1 MAQSRKLT
9 TVQAALRVLA
19 YLAQHPEGVEAPQL
33 AAFLGKSLSTA
44 YALLASLV
52 SEGFAER
59 DGSAY
64 RLSKN
69 ALAPSRAPLAE
80 PEKLSD
86 ALEEL
91 YLRTRERTYLAQLT
105 PEGKLRLTTRGRQ
118 GLPKLAGV
126 DDQITEGFHALAMGK
141 AVLAFLDAE
150 AQTAHFQNLKAFT
163 HLTITDPLT
172 LEEELTKV
180 RQMGFAVEIEEHTDG
195 ISGLA
200 APIFGKD
207 GQVIG
212 AFGVVVPSRRFPYA
226 FTRLVQAVQE
236 VARAASSV
244 RRGSPS
250 EADPPQDT
258 ASSHLSASSHPR
270 AEPRSFPP
278 QEPPCLC
285 SSSEEQAIWPPRPLV
300 QNANLQDYLAEYRRS
315 LEDPEA
321 FWGEWAQRFHWFSP
335 WKQVRELNLPHH
347 RWFVGAKTNIAYN
360 ALDRHADGP
369 RRNQLALIALAGDG
383 AVHKLTY
390 RELRDLT
397 ARLAGGLL
405 SLGIQPGDRV
415 AVYMPTGLEMALTF
429 LACARIGAVH
439 VAVPAGLGS
448 QALRERLQDTGA
460 RLLVAADRMYQG
472 GRTLS
477 FASLIEEATQGLE
490 VPVLWFSHGGTYRP
504 LEFWDLIEAHQPTTP
519 ALPVDSEH
527 PLFILYTSGSTGKPK
542 GVVHVHGG
550 YMVGITYHLRTL
562 FDLKEGDISWATADL
577 SWIVGHSY
585 GLYAPL
591 LEGLT
596 TVLRAERLDY
606 PDPSGFYET
615 LEECGVNVL
624 IISPTWLRT
633 LRKHGDEW
641 AQNARLSDL
650 RLVASVGEYLAPE
663 VWHWATRNLAH
674 VVDNW
679 WQTETGGPC
688 LSTPV
693 CMPAKPGKAGF
704 PLPGVE
710 MRVVDAQG
718 RVLPPGQK
726 GHLVICKPFPHFMRT
741 FWNNPERYAEQW
753 SRIPGCYATGD
764 IAVQDSEGYMALLGR
779 SDDVIKAGELRIG
792 TAEIEG
798 AMLTH
803 PAVAE
808 AAAVGIAHHERG
820 EVIKVYVVLKTREAS
835 PQVRE
840 ILAVKL
846 SSHLR
851 RQLGSVSLQTE
862 VEIIDQLPRTKSGKI
877 LRRLL
882 KAQELGADPG
892 DLSTLEP

>member
-1 MAQSRKLT
+1 MGQSRKLT

-19 YLAQHPEGVEAPQL
+19 YLAEHPEGVEAARL

-59 DGSAY
+59 QGSTY
-64 RLSKN
+64 RLSKT
-69 ALAPSRAPLAE
+69 ALAPTPAHLAE
-80 PEKLSD
+80 PEKLTD

-91 YLRTRERTYLAQLT
+91 YLRTRERTYLALLNR
-105 PEGKLRLTTRGRQ
+105 EGKLRLSTRGRQ
-118 GLPKLAGV
+118 GLPKLAGL
-126 DDQITEGFHALAMGK
+126 DDQISTGFHALALGK
-141 AVLAFLDAE
+141 AVLAFWGTE
-150 AQTAHFQNLKAFT
+150 AQAPHLQNLQAFT
-163 HLTITDPLT
+163 RLTITDPLT
-172 LEEELTKV
+172 LEEELAKV
-180 RQMGFAVEIEEHTDG
+180 RQMGFAVEMEEHSEG
-195 ISGLA
+195 LSSLA
-200 APIFGKD
+200 APIFGGD
-207 GQVIG
+207 GQVMG

-236 VARAASSV
+236 VAKAASSHARV
-244 RRGSPS
+244 EQVATNEPQVLPAS
-250 EADPPQDT
+250 EP
-258 ASSHLSASSHPR
+258 LY
-270 AEPRSFPP
+270 
-278 QEPPCLC
+278 LG
-285 SSSEEQAIWPPRPLV
+285 SSSEEQAIWPPLNLV
-300 QNANLQDYLAEYRRS
+300 QSANLQDYYGEFQRS
-315 LEDPEA
+315 LEQPEA
-321 FWGEWAQRFHWFSP
+321 FWEDWARRFHWFTP
-335 WKQVRELNLPHH
+335 WKQVQELKPPHH
-347 RWFVGAKTNIAYN
+347 RWFCGATTNISYN

-369 RRNQLALIALAGDG
+369 RRNQMALIALAGDG
-383 AVHKLTY
+383 NVHKLTY

-405 SLGIQPGDRV
+405 SMGLQPGDRV

-439 VAVPAGLGS
+439 VAIPAGLGS
-448 QALRERLQDTGA
+448 QALRERLEDTGA
-460 RLLVAADRMYQG
+460 RLLVAADRIYQG
-472 GRTLS
+472 GRSIPL
-477 FASLIEEATQGLE
+477 ANLVEEATQDLDLQ
-490 VPVLWFSHGGTYRP
+490 VLWFSRGGSAKP
-504 LEFWDLIEAHQPTTP
+504 LEFWDLVEAHRPTTP

-562 FDLKEGDISWATADL
+562 FDLKDGEISWATADL

-606 PDPSGFYET
+606 PDAGAFYET
-615 LEECGVNVL
+615 LEDCGVNVL
-624 IISPTWLRT
+624 ITSPTWLRT
-633 LRKHGDEW
+633 FRKHGDEW
-641 AQNARLSDL
+641 AQKAHLADL

-663 VWHWATRNLAH
+663 VWHWAADHLAH

-688 LSTPV
+688 LSTPL

-704 PLPGVE
+704 PLPGVQ
-710 MRVVDAQG
+710 MRVVDSLG
-718 RVLPPGQK
+718 RELPPGQK

-741 FWNNPERYAEQW
+741 FWNDDERYVEQW
-753 SRIPGCYATGD
+753 KRIPGCYSTGD
-764 IAVQDSEGYMALLGR
+764 IAVRDLEGYIALLGR

-798 AMLTH
+798 AMLSH

-808 AAAVGIAHHERG
+808 AAAVGVANPELG
-820 EVIKVYVVLKTREAS
+820 EIVKVYVVLKTRETS
-835 PQVRE
+835 LEVRS
-840 ILAVKL
+840 ILSAKL
-846 SSHLR
+846 SAHLR
-851 RQLGSVSLQTE
+851 RQLGSNICTE
-862 VEIIDQLPRTKSGKI
+862 VEFIDQLPRTKSGKI
-877 LRRLL
+877 MRRLL

>member
-19 YLAQHPEGVEAPQL
+19 YLAEHPEGVEAARL

-59 DGSAY
+59 EGSTY
-64 RLSKN
+64 RLSKT
-69 ALAPSRAPLAE
+69 ALAPTPARLAE

-91 YLRTRERTYLAQLT
+91 YLRTRERAYLALLNH
-105 PEGKLRLTTRGRQ
+105 EGRLRLSTRGRQ
-118 GLPKLAGV
+118 GLPKLVGV
-126 DDQITEGFHALAMGK
+126 DDQVTEGFHALAMGK
-141 AVLAFLDAE
+141 AVLAFLDEETQAN
-150 AQTAHFQNLKAFT
+150 HLQNLKAFT

-172 LEEELTKV
+172 LEEELAKV
-180 RQMGFAVEIEEHTDG
+180 RQMGFAVEIEEHADG
-195 ISGLA
+195 ISGVA
-200 APIFGKD
+200 APIFGRD

-212 AFGVVVPSRRFPYA
+212 AFGIVVPSRRFPYA

-236 VARAASSV
+236 VARAASSHARV
-244 RRGSPS
+244 
-250 EADPPQDT
+250 EQAPQDT
-258 ASSHLSASSHPR
+258 PKALPL
-270 AEPRSFPP
+270 
-278 QEPPCLC
+278 QEPVYLG
-285 SSSEEQAIWPPRPLV
+285 SSSEEQAVWPPRQLV
-300 QNANLQDYLAEYRRS
+300 QNANLKDYPSEFERS
-315 LEDPEA
+315 LEHPEA
-321 FWGEWAQRFHWFSP
+321 FWGQWAERFYWFTP

-347 RWFVGAKTNIAYN
+347 RWFVGATTNITYN

-383 AVHKLTY
+383 TVHKLSY

-405 SLGIQPGDRV
+405 SLGIKPGDRV

-448 QALRERLQDTGA
+448 QALRERLLDTGA
-460 RLLVAADRMYQG
+460 CLLVAADRMYQG
-472 GRTLS
+472 GRTLP
-477 FASLIEEATQGLE
+477 FTHLIEEATQGLDL
-490 VPVLWFSHGGTYRP
+490 PVLWFSRGSTLRP
-504 LEFWDLIEAHQPTTP
+504 LEFWDLIEAHRPTTK

-550 YMVGITYHLRTL
+550 YMVGISYHLRTL
-562 FDLKEGDISWATADL
+562 FDLKEGEISWATADL

-596 TVLRAERLDY
+596 SVLRAERLDY
-606 PDPSGFYET
+606 PDASGFYET

-641 AQNARLSDL
+641 AQKAHLSDL

-663 VWHWATRNLAH
+663 VWHWATEHLAH

-693 CMPAKPGKAGF
+693 CMPAKPGKVGF

-710 MRVVDAQG
+710 MRVVDSLGQE
-718 RVLPPGQK
+718 LPPGQK
-726 GHLVICKPFPHFMRT
+726 GHLVICQPFPHFMRT
-741 FWNNPERYAEQW
+741 FWNNDERYTEQW
-753 SRIPGCYATGD
+753 TRIPGCYTTGD
-764 IAVQDSEGYMALLGR
+764 IAMRDSDGYIALLGR

-798 AMLTH
+798 AMLSH

-808 AAAVGIAHHERG
+808 AAAVGIAHPEQG
-820 EVIKVYVVLKTREAS
+820 EIIKVYAVLKTREAS
-835 PQVRE
+835 LEVRAV
-840 ILAVKL
+840 LADKL
-846 SSHLR
+846 QAHLR
-851 RQLGSVSLQTE
+851 RQLGSVHLQTE

-882 KAQELGADPG
+882 KAQELGDDPG

>member
-19 YLAQHPEGVEAPQL
+19 YLAEHPEGVEAARL

-59 DGSAY
+59 EGSTY
-64 RLSKN
+64 RLSKT
-69 ALAPSRAPLAE
+69 ALAPAPTHLAE

-91 YLRTRERTYLAQLT
+91 YLRTRERTYLALLNR
-105 PEGKLRLTTRGRQ
+105 EGRLRLTTRGRQ

-141 AVLAFLDAE
+141 AVLAFLE
-150 AQTAHFQNLKAFT
+150 AGAQAIHLQNLKTYT

-172 LEEELTKV
+172 PEEELAKV

-200 APIFGKD
+200 APIFGQD
-207 GQVIG
+207 GQVMG

-236 VARAASSV
+236 VAKA
-244 RRGSPS
+244 
-250 EADPPQDT
+250 
-258 ASSHLSASSHPR
+258 ASSHPR
-270 AEPRSFPP
+270 IEPAPP
-278 QEPPCLC
+278 PEPEALPPHEPLYLG
-285 SSSEEQAIWPPRPLV
+285 SSAEEQAIWPPKPLV
-300 QNANLQDYLAEYRRS
+300 QNANLQDYPTEYQRS
-315 LEDPEA
+315 LEQPEQ
-321 FWGEWAQRFHWFSP
+321 FWSEWAERFRWFKP
-335 WKQVRELNLPHH
+335 WKQVRELKLPHH
-347 RWFVGAKTNIAYN
+347 RWFVGATTNIAYN

-383 AVHKLTY
+383 TVHKLTY
-390 RELRDLT
+390 RELRDLS

-439 VAVPAGLGS
+439 VAIPAGLSS
-448 QALRERLQDTGA
+448 QTLRERLLDTGA

-477 FASLIEEATQGLE
+477 FTNLIEEATQGLE
-490 VPVLWFSHGGTYRP
+490 VPVLWYSRSGTLRP
-504 LEFWDLIEAHQPTTP
+504 LEFWDLIEAHRPTTK

-562 FDLKEGDISWATADL
+562 FDLKEGEISWATADL

-615 LEECGVNVL
+615 LEDCGVNVL

-641 AQNARLSDL
+641 AQKAHLADL

-663 VWHWATRNLAH
+663 VWH
-674 VVDNW
+674 
-679 WQTETGGPC
+679 
-688 LSTPV
+688 LS
-693 CMPAKPGKAGF
+693 
-704 PLPGVE
+704 LI
-710 MRVVDAQG
+710 
-718 RVLPPGQK
+718 
-726 GHLVICKPFPHFMRT
+726 HI
-741 FWNNPERYAEQW
+741 
-753 SRIPGCYATGD
+753 
-764 IAVQDSEGYMALLGR
+764 
-779 SDDVIKAGELRIG
+779 
-792 TAEIEG
+792 
-798 AMLTH
+798 
-803 PAVAE
+803 
-808 AAAVGIAHHERG
+808 
-820 EVIKVYVVLKTREAS
+820 
-835 PQVRE
+835 
-840 ILAVKL
+840 
-846 SSHLR
+846 
-851 RQLGSVSLQTE
+851 
-862 VEIIDQLPRTKSGKI
+862 
-877 LRRLL
+877 
-882 KAQELGADPG
+882 
-892 DLSTLEP
+892 

>member
-19 YLAQHPEGVEAPQL
+19 YLAEHPEGVEAARL

-59 DGSAY
+59 DGSTY

-69 ALAPSRAPLAE
+69 ALAPSPNRLAE

-91 YLRTRERTYLAQLT
+91 YLRTRERTYLALLDRD
-105 PEGKLRLTTRGRQ
+105 GKLRLSTRGRQ
-118 GLPKLAGV
+118 GLPKLAGLV
-126 DDQITEGFHALAMGK
+126 DQVSEGFHALALGK
-141 AVLAFLDAE
+141 AVLAYMDSQ
-150 AQTAHFQNLKAFT
+150 AQAPHLQDLKAYT
-163 HLTITDPLT
+163 RLTITDPLT
-172 LEEELTKV
+172 LEEELAKV
-180 RQMGFAVEIEEHTDG
+180 RQMGFAVELEEHADG
-195 ISGLA
+195 ISGVA
-200 APIFGKD
+200 APIFSPD
-207 GQVIG
+207 GTVIG

-236 VARAASSV
+236 VARAASSRV
-244 RRGSPS
+244 QVEHTPPS
-250 EADPPQDT
+250 DSKPLP
-258 ASSHLSASSHPR
+258 SS
-270 AEPRSFPP
+270 EPVY
-278 QEPPCLC
+278 LGA
-285 SSSEEQAIWPPRPLV
+285 SSEETPVWAPRPLV
-300 QNANLQDYLAEYRRS
+300 EKANLKDYPAEYRRS
-315 LEDPEA
+315 LEQPEA
-321 FWGEWAQRFHWFSP
+321 FWGEWAERFHWFNP
-335 WKQVRELNLPHH
+335 WKRVREVDGPYH
-347 RWFVGAKTNIAYN
+347 RWFVGATTNITYN

-369 RRNQLALIALAGDG
+369 RRNQLALMALAGDG
-383 AVHKLTY
+383 TVHKLTY
-390 RELRDLT
+390 RELRDLA

-405 SLGIQPGDRV
+405 SLGIKPGDRV

-439 VAVPAGLGS
+439 VAIPAGLGS
-448 QALRERLQDTGA
+448 QALRERLEDTQA

-472 GRTLS
+472 GRTLHFS
-477 FASLIEEATQGLE
+477 HVLEEAIQGLDI
-490 VPVLWFSHGGTYRP
+490 PVLWFSRGGAVRP
-504 LEFWDLIEAHQPTTP
+504 LEFWDLIEAHRPTTP

-562 FDLKEGDISWATADL
+562 FDLKDGEISWATADL

-606 PDPSGFYET
+606 PDASSFYET
-615 LEECGVNVL
+615 LEDCGVNVL

-633 LRKHGDEW
+633 LRKHGDEF
-641 AQNARLSDL
+641 AQKAQLSDL

-663 VWHWATRNLAH
+663 IWHWAAKHLAH
-674 VVDNW
+674 VVDHW

-693 CMPAKPGKAGF
+693 CMPAKPGKVGL

-710 MRVVDAQG
+710 VRVVDSLG
-718 RVLPPGQK
+718 RELPPGQK
-726 GHLVICKPFPHFMRT
+726 GHLVISQPFPHFMRT
-741 FWNNPERYAEQW
+741 FWNNDERYLEQW
-753 SRIPGCYATGD
+753 SRIPGCYSTGD
-764 IAVQDSEGYMALLGR
+764 IAVRDKEGYIALLGR
-779 SDDVIKAGELRIG
+779 SDDVIKAGEMRIG

-798 AMLTH
+798 AMLSH
-803 PAVAE
+803 PSVAE
-808 AAAVGIAHHERG
+808 VAAVGIPNPEVG

-835 PQVRE
+835 LEVRA
-840 ILAVKL
+840 ILADKL
-846 SSHLR
+846 QAHLR
-851 RQLGSVSLQTE
+851 RQLGNIHLPTE
-862 VEIIDQLPRTKSGKI
+862 VEILDQLPRTKSGKI

-882 KAQELGADPG
+882 KAQELGNDPG

>member
-19 YLAQHPEGVEAPQL
+19 YLAEHPEGVEAARL

-59 DGSAY
+59 EGSTY
-64 RLSKN
+64 RLSKS
-69 ALAPSRAPLAE
+69 ALAPSATHLAE

-91 YLRTRERTYLAQLT
+91 YLRTRERTYLALLDR
-105 PEGKLRLTTRGRQ
+105 EGWLRLSTRGRQ
-118 GLPKLAGV
+118 GLPKLAGLE
-126 DDQITEGFHALAMGK
+126 DQVSEGFHALALGK
-141 AVLAFLDAE
+141 AVLAYMDSQ
-150 AQTAHFQNLKAFT
+150 AQAPHLQNLKAFT
-163 HLTITDPLT
+163 RLTITDPLT
-172 LEEELTKV
+172 LEEELAKV

-195 ISGLA
+195 ISGVA
-200 APIFGKD
+200 VPIFGRD
-207 GQVIG
+207 GAVMG

-236 VARAASSV
+236 VARAASSHAMV
-244 RRGSPS
+244 EEAPQEAKPLRPS
-250 EADPPQDT
+250 EPVY
-258 ASSHLSASSHPR
+258 LG
-270 AEPRSFPP
+270 
-278 QEPPCLC
+278 
-285 SSSEEQAIWPPRPLV
+285 SSSEETPVWAPRPLV
-300 QNANLQDYLAEYRRS
+300 EKANLKDYAAEYRRS
-315 LEDPEA
+315 LEQPEA
-321 FWGEWAQRFHWFSP
+321 FWGAWAERFHWFNP
-335 WKQVRELNLPHH
+335 WKRVREVELPYH
-347 RWFVGAKTNIAYN
+347 RWFVGATTNITYN
-360 ALDRHADGP
+360 ALDRHAEGP
-369 RRNQLALIALAGDG
+369 RRNQMALVALAGDG
-383 AVHKLTY
+383 TVHKLTY

-405 SLGIQPGDRV
+405 SLGIKPGDRV

-439 VAVPAGLGS
+439 VAVPAGLSS
-448 QALRERLQDTGA
+448 QALRERLEDTQA

-472 GRTLS
+472 GR
-477 FASLIEEATQGLE
+477 SLHFTQLLEEATQGLNI
-490 VPVLWFSHGGTYRP
+490 PVLWLSRGGSRRP
-504 LEFWDLIEAHQPTTP
+504 LEFWDLLEAHRPTTP

-562 FDLKEGDISWATADL
+562 FDLKEGEISWATADL

-606 PDPSGFYET
+606 PDVSSFYET
-615 LEECGVNVL
+615 LEDCGVNVL

-633 LRKHGDEW
+633 LRKHGDEF
-641 AQNARLSDL
+641 AQKAHLSNL

-663 VWHWATRNLAH
+663 VWHWAAKHLGH
-674 VVDNW
+674 VLDHW

-688 LSTPV
+688 LSTPL
-693 CMPAKPGKAGF
+693 CMPAKPGKAGL

-710 MRVVDAQG
+710 VRVVDASG
-718 RVLPPGQK
+718 RELPPGQK
-726 GHLVICKPFPHFMRT
+726 GHLVICQPFPHFMRT
-741 FWNNPERYAEQW
+741 FWNNDERYLEQW
-753 SRIPGCYATGD
+753 RRIPGCYSTGD
-764 IAVQDSEGYMALLGR
+764 MAVRDSEGYIALLGR

-798 AMLTH
+798 AMLAH
-803 PAVAE
+803 PSVAE
-808 AAAVGIAHHERG
+808 AAAVGISNPELG

-835 PQVRE
+835 LEVRA
-840 ILAVKL
+840 ILADKL
-846 SSHLR
+846 QAHLR
-851 RQLGSVSLQTE
+851 RQLGNIHLQTT

-882 KAQELGADPG
+882 KAQELGDDPG

>member
-19 YLAQHPEGVEAPQL
+19 YLAEHPEGVEAARL

-59 DGSAY
+59 EGSTY
-64 RLSKN
+64 RLSRT
-69 ALAPSRAPLAE
+69 ALAPAPTRLAE

-91 YLRTRERTYLAQLT
+91 YLRTRERSYLALLNH
-105 PEGKLRLTTRGRQ
+105 EGKLRLSTRGRQ
-118 GLPKLAGV
+118 GLPKLAGLEEQV
-126 DDQITEGFHALAMGK
+126 FEGFHALALGK

-150 AQTAHFQNLKAFT
+150 AQAPHLQNLRAFT

-180 RQMGFAVEIEEHTDG
+180 RQMGFAVELEEHADG
-195 ISGLA
+195 ISGVA
-200 APIFGKD
+200 APIFGPD
-207 GQVIG
+207 GVVMG
-212 AFGVVVPSRRFPYA
+212 ALGVVVPSRRFPYA

-236 VARAASSV
+236 VARAASSRSRV
-244 RRGSPS
+244 EPPQGEAKPLPPS
-250 EADPPQDT
+250 EPVY
-258 ASSHLSASSHPR
+258 LGSAS
-270 AEPRSFPP
+270 
-278 QEPPCLC
+278 
-285 SSSEEQAIWPPRPLV
+285 EETPVWAPKALV
-300 QNANLQDYLAEYRRS
+300 DQANLQDYPSEYRKS
-315 LEDPEA
+315 QEHPEA
-321 FWGEWAQRFHWFSP
+321 FWGAWAERFHWFTP
-335 WKQVRELNLPHH
+335 WRQVREISPPNH
-347 RWFVGAKTNIAYN
+347 RWFVGATTNITYN
-360 ALDRHADGP
+360 ALDRHAEGP

-383 AVHKLTY
+383 NVHKLTY

-405 SLGIQPGDRV
+405 SLGIRPGDRV

-472 GRTLS
+472 GRTLH
-477 FASLIEEATQGLE
+477 FTHLIEEATQGLD
-490 VPVLWFSHGGTYRP
+490 VPVLWFSRGGARRS
-504 LEFWDLIEAHQPTTP
+504 LEFWDLLEAHRPTTR

-562 FDLKEGDISWATADL
+562 FDLKEGEISWATADL

-606 PDPSGFYET
+606 PDPNSFYET
-615 LEECGVNVL
+615 LEDCGVNVL

-633 LRKHGDEW
+633 LRKHGDEF
-641 AQNARLSDL
+641 AQKAHLSDL

-663 VWHWATRNLAH
+663 VWHWAAKHLAH

-688 LSTPV
+688 LSTPL
-693 CMPAKPGKAGF
+693 CMPAKPGKVGF

-710 MRVVDAQG
+710 VQVVDAAG
-718 RVLPPGQK
+718 RELPPGQK
-726 GHLVICKPFPHFMRT
+726 GHLVIRRPFPHFMRT
-741 FWNNPERYAEQW
+741 FWNNDERYVEQW
-753 SRIPGCYATGD
+753 SRIPGCYSTGD
-764 IAVQDSEGYMALLGR
+764 IAVRDSEGYIALLGR
-779 SDDVIKAGELRIG
+779 SDDVIKAGEMRIG

-798 AMLTH
+798 AMLSH
-803 PAVAE
+803 PSVAE
-808 AAAVGIAHHERG
+808 VAAVGLANPELG

-835 PQVRE
+835 LEVRT
-840 ILAVKL
+840 ILADKL
-846 SSHLR
+846 QAHLR
-851 RQLGSVSLQTE
+851 RQLGSIHLPTE

-882 KAQELGADPG
+882 KAQELGDDPG

>member
-1 MAQSRKLT
+1 MAQTRKLT

-19 YLAQHPEGVEAPQL
+19 YLAEHPEGVEAARL

-59 DGSAY
+59 EGSSY
-64 RLSKN
+64 RLSKT
-69 ALAPSRAPLAE
+69 ALAPAPAHLAQ

-91 YLRTRERTYLAQLT
+91 YLRTRERTYLALLSR
-105 PEGKLRLTTRGRQ
+105 EGKLRLSTRGRQ
-118 GLPKLAGV
+118 GLPKLAGL
-126 DDQITEGFHALAMGK
+126 DAEIASGFHALAIGK

-150 AQTAHFQNLKAFT
+150 AQLAHFQHLQTFT
-163 HLTITDPLT
+163 RLTITNPLA
-172 LEEELTKV
+172 LEEELAKV
-180 RQMGFAVEIEEHTDG
+180 QQTGFAVEIEEHADG

-200 APIFGKD
+200 APIFGKHA
-207 GQVIG
+207 QVVG

-236 VARAASSV
+236 VARAASSHARV
-244 RRGSPS
+244 EQIPVYEAQTLRAS
-250 EADPPQDT
+250 EPVYLT
-258 ASSHLSASSHPR
+258 
-270 AEPRSFPP
+270 
-278 QEPPCLC
+278 
-285 SSSEEQAIWPPRPLV
+285 SSSEEQAIWPSLRLIK
-300 QNANLQDYLAEYRRS
+300 NANLQDYPAEVQRS
-315 LEDPEA
+315 LEYPEA
-321 FWGEWAQRFHWFSP
+321 FWEEWAERFHWFTP
-335 WKQVRELNLPHH
+335 WKLVRELELPHH
-347 RWFVGAKTNIAYN
+347 RWFCEATTNITYN

-383 AVHKLTY
+383 AIHKLTY

-397 ARLAGGLL
+397 SRLAGGLL

-415 AVYMPTGLEMALTF
+415 AVYLPTGLEAALTF

-439 VAVPAGLGS
+439 VAIPAGLGS
-448 QALRERLQDTGA
+448 SALRERLEDTGA
-460 RLLVAADRMYQG
+460 RLLVAADRIYQG
-472 GRTLS
+472 GRTIS
-477 FASLIEEATQGLE
+477 FSNLIEEATQGKVL
-490 VPVLWFSHGGTYRP
+490 PVLWHSRESRQRP
-504 LEFWDLIEAHQPTTP
+504 LEFWDLIEAHRPTTP

-562 FDLKEGDISWATADL
+562 YDLKDSEICWTTADL

-606 PDPSGFYET
+606 PDASGFYEM
-615 LEECGVNVL
+615 LENCGVNVL

-641 AQNARLSDL
+641 AQKAQLSDL

-663 VWHWATRNLAH
+663 VWHWAANHLAH

-693 CMPAKPGKAGF
+693 CTPAKPGKAGF

-710 MRVVDAQG
+710 MRVLDLLG
-718 RVLPPGQK
+718 RELPPGQK
-726 GHLVICKPFPHFMRT
+726 GHLVISKPFPHFMRT
-741 FWNNPERYAEQW
+741 FWNDNERYIQQW
-753 SRIPGCYATGD
+753 SHIPGYFATGD
-764 IAVQDSEGYMALLGR
+764 LAVRDSEGYIALLGR

-798 AMLTH
+798 AMLSH

-808 AAAVGIAHHERG
+808 AAAVGVAHPELG
-820 EVIKVYVVLKTREAS
+820 ETIKVYVVLKTRETS
-835 PQVRE
+835 FEVRD
-840 ILAVKL
+840 ILAAKL
-846 SSHLR
+846 STHLR
-851 RQLGSVSLQTE
+851 RQLGNASVRTE
-862 VEIIDQLPRTKSGKI
+862 VEFLDHLPRTKSGKI
-877 LRRLL
+877 MRRLL

-892 DLSTLEP
+892 DLSTLEPFKGLDSFDAPYPN

>member
-19 YLAQHPEGVEAPQL
+19 YLAEHPEGVEAARL
-33 AAFLGKSLSTA
+33 ATFLGKSLSTA

-59 DGSAY
+59 EGSTY
-64 RLSKN
+64 RLSKT
-69 ALAPSRAPLAE
+69 ALAPAPAHLAE

-91 YLRTRERTYLAQLT
+91 YLRTRERTYLALLSR
-105 PEGKLRLTTRGRQ
+105 EGKLRLATRGRQ
-118 GLPKLAGV
+118 GLPKLAGL
-126 DDQITEGFHALAMGK
+126 DAQITDGFHALAIGK

-150 AQTAHFQNLKAFT
+150 AQSSHFQNLKAFT
-163 HLTITDPLT
+163 RLTITDPLT
-172 LEEELTKV
+172 LEEELGKV
-180 RQMGFAVEIEEHTDG
+180 RQMGFAVEIEEHADG

-200 APIFGKD
+200 APIFGTE
-207 GQVIG
+207 GQVVG

-236 VARAASSV
+236 VARAASSHAPV
-244 RRGSPS
+244 EPAPADEAQTLPTS
-250 EADPPQDT
+250 EPAY
-258 ASSHLSASSHPR
+258 LG
-270 AEPRSFPP
+270 
-278 QEPPCLC
+278 
-285 SSSEEQAIWPPRPLV
+285 SSSEDRAVWPPSRLL
-300 QNANLQDYLAEYRRS
+300 QNASLQDYPAELQRS
-315 LEDPEA
+315 LEHPEA
-321 FWGEWAQRFHWFSP
+321 FWAEWAERFHWFTP
-335 WKQVRELNLPHH
+335 WKQVLELELPHH
-347 RWFVGAKTNIAYN
+347 RWFCGATTNITYN

-397 ARLAGGLL
+397 SRLAGGLL
-405 SLGIQPGDRV
+405 SLGIQAGDRV
-415 AVYMPTGLEMALTF
+415 AVYMPTGMEMVLTF

-439 VAVPAGLGS
+439 VAIPAGIGS
-448 QALRERLQDTGA
+448 QALRERLEDTGA
-460 RLLVAADRMYQG
+460 RLLVASDRMYQG
-472 GRTLS
+472 GRTIA
-477 FASLIEEATQGLE
+477 FTNLIEEAIQGLDLL
-490 VPVLWFSHGGTYRP
+490 VLWFSRGGSLKP

-562 FDLKEGDISWATADL
+562 YDLKDGEISWTTADL

-606 PDPSGFYET
+606 PDASGFYET
-615 LEECGVNVL
+615 LEDCGVSVL

-641 AQNARLSDL
+641 ARKSHLSDL

-663 VWHWATRNLAH
+663 VWHWAADHLAY

-688 LSTPV
+688 LSTPI
-693 CMPAKPGKAGF
+693 CLPAKPGKAGF

-710 MRVVDAQG
+710 MRVVDSLG
-718 RVLPPGQK
+718 RELAPGQK
-726 GHLVICKPFPHFMRT
+726 GHLVIGKPFPHFMRT
-741 FWNNPERYAEQW
+741 FWNNDDRYAEQW

-764 IAVQDSEGYMALLGR
+764 IAVRDSEGYIALLGR

-798 AMLTH
+798 AMLSH

-808 AAAVGIAHHERG
+808 AAAVGVTSAELG
-820 EVIKVYVVLKTREAS
+820 EVIKV
-835 PQVRE
+835 
-840 ILAVKL
+840 
-846 SSHLR
+846 
-851 RQLGSVSLQTE
+851 
-862 VEIIDQLPRTKSGKI
+862 
-877 LRRLL
+877 
-882 KAQELGADPG
+882 
-892 DLSTLEP
+892 

>member
-19 YLAQHPEGVEAPQL
+19 YLAEHPEGVEAARL

-59 DGSAY
+59 EGSTY
-64 RLSKN
+64 RLSRT
-69 ALAPSRAPLAE
+69 ALAPAPTQLAE
-80 PEKLSD
+80 PAKLSD

-91 YLRTRERTYLAQLT
+91 YLRTRERTYLALLSR
-105 PEGKLRLTTRGRQ
+105 EGKLRLSTRGRQ
-118 GLPKLAGV
+118 GLPKLAGLEE
-126 DDQITEGFHALAMGK
+126 QIADGFHALAIGK

-150 AQTAHFQNLKAFT
+150 AQTSHFQNLRAFT
-163 HLTITDPLT
+163 RLTITDPLT
-172 LEEELTKV
+172 LEEELAKV

-200 APIFGKD
+200 APIFGRD
-207 GQVIG
+207 GQVMG

-226 FTRLVQAVQE
+226 FSRLIQAVQE
-236 VARAASSV
+236 VAKAASSHA
-244 RRGSPS
+244 RTEQTPTDEAQALRAS
-250 EADPPQDT
+250 EPAY
-258 ASSHLSASSHPR
+258 LG
-270 AEPRSFPP
+270 
-278 QEPPCLC
+278 
-285 SSSEEQAIWPPRPLV
+285 SSSEEQVVWPPLKLL
-300 QNANLQDYLAEYRRS
+300 QNAHLQDYPAEYQQS
-315 LEDPEA
+315 LEHPEA
-321 FWGEWAQRFHWFSP
+321 FWGEWAERFHWFTP
-335 WKQVRELNLPHH
+335 WKQVRELEPPHH
-347 RWFVGAKTNIAYN
+347 RWFCGATTNITYN
-360 ALDRHADGP
+360 ALDRYADSP

-397 ARLAGGLL
+397 SRLAGGLL
-405 SLGIQPGDRV
+405 SLGIQLGDRV

-439 VAVPAGLGS
+439 VAIPAGLGS
-448 QALRERLQDTGA
+448 QALRERLEDTGA

-472 GRTLS
+472 GRTIP
-477 FASLIEEATQGLE
+477 FTNLIEEATQGLDL
-490 VPVLWFSHGGTYRP
+490 PVLWFSRGGTPKP
-504 LEFWDLIEAHQPTTP
+504 LEFWDLIEAQQPTTP

-527 PLFILYTSGSTGKPK
+527 PLFILYTSGSAGKPK

-562 FDLKEGDISWATADL
+562 FDLKDGEIFWATADL

-615 LEECGVNVL
+615 LEECGVNVV

-641 AQNARLSDL
+641 AKKAHLSDL

-663 VWHWATRNLAH
+663 VWHWAANHLAH

-704 PLPGVE
+704 SLPGVE
-710 MRVVDAQG
+710 MRVVDSLG
-718 RVLPPGQK
+718 RELPPGQK

-741 FWNNPERYAEQW
+741 FWNNGDRYAEQW
-753 SRIPGCYATGD
+753 NRIPGCYTTGD
-764 IAVQDSEGYMALLGR
+764 IAVRDSEGYIALLGR

-798 AMLTH
+798 AMLSH

-808 AAAVGIAHHERG
+808 AAAVGVANPELG
-820 EVIKVYVVLKTREAS
+820 EIIKVYVVLKTRETS
-835 PQVRE
+835 FEVHE
-840 ILAVKL
+840 ILAAKL
-846 SSHLR
+846 ATHLR
-851 RQLGSVSLQTE
+851 RQLGNTSVRIE
-862 VEIIDQLPRTKSGKI
+862 VEFIDHLPRTKSGKI
-877 LRRLL
+877 MRRLL
-882 KAQELGADPG
+882 KAQEQGADPG

>member
-19 YLAQHPEGVEAPQL
+19 YLAEHPEGIEAARV

-59 DGSAY
+59 EGSTY
-64 RLSKN
+64 RLSKS
-69 ALAPSRAPLAE
+69 ALVPASNRLTE
-80 PEKLSD
+80 PAKLSD

-91 YLRTRERTYLAQLT
+91 YLRTRERSYLALLDRD
-105 PEGKLRLTTRGRQ
+105 GRLRLSTRGRQ
-118 GLPKLAGV
+118 GLPKPAGLA
-126 DDQITEGFHALAMGK
+126 DQIAEGFHALALGK
-141 AVLAFLDAE
+141 AVLAYMDG
-150 AQTAHFQNLKAFT
+150 QTQVPYLQSLKAFT
-163 HLTITDPLT
+163 RLTITDSLT
-172 LEEELTKV
+172 LEEELAKV

-195 ISGLA
+195 ISGVA
-200 APIFGKD
+200 APIFRQD
-207 GQVIG
+207 GSVMG
-212 AFGVVVPSRRFPYA
+212 ALGVVVPSRRFPYA
-226 FTRLVQAVQE
+226 FTRLVQAVQD
-236 VARAASSV
+236 VARAASS
-244 RRGSPS
+244 RRQDAHTPPAGTQPLPS
-250 EADPPQDT
+250 
-258 ASSHLSASSHPR
+258 S
-270 AEPRSFPP
+270 EPAY
-278 QEPPCLC
+278 LGL
-285 SSSEEQAIWPPRPLV
+285 SSEESPVWAPKALV
-300 QNANLQDYLAEYRRS
+300 EKAFLKDYAAEYQQS
-315 LEDPEA
+315 LEQPEA
-321 FWGEWAQRFHWFSP
+321 FWEAWAQRFHWFNP
-335 WKQVRELNLPHH
+335 WRSVREIHPPHH
-347 RWFVGAKTNIAYN
+347 RWFVGATTNITYN

-369 RRNQLALIALAGDG
+369 RRNHLALVALSGDG
-383 AVHKLTY
+383 SVHKLTY

-405 SLGIQPGDRV
+405 SLGIRPGDRV
-415 AVYMPTGLEMALTF
+415 AVYMPTGLEMALVF

-439 VAVPAGLGS
+439 VAIPAGLGS
-448 QALRERLQDTGA
+448 QALRERLEDTQA

-472 GRTLS
+472 GRTLH
-477 FASLIEEATQGLE
+477 FAHLIEEVTQGLDI
-490 VPVLWFSHGGTYRP
+490 PILWFSRGGTRRP
-504 LEFWDLIEAHQPTTP
+504 LEFWDLIEAHRPTTP

-562 FDLKEGDISWATADL
+562 FDLKDGETAWATADL

-606 PDPSGFYET
+606 PDASSFYET
-615 LEECGVNVL
+615 LEDCGVNVL

-633 LRKHGDEW
+633 LRKHGVEF
-641 AQNARLSDL
+641 AQKAQLSEL

-663 VWHWATRNLAH
+663 IWHWAAQHLAH
-674 VVDNW
+674 VIDHW

-688 LSTPV
+688 LSTPI

-710 MRVVDAQG
+710 VRVVDASG
-718 RVLPPGQK
+718 RELPPGEK
-726 GHLVICKPFPHFMRT
+726 GHLVICQPFPHFMRT
-741 FWNNPERYAEQW
+741 FWNNDARYLEQW
-753 SRIPGCYATGD
+753 NRIPGCYSTGD
-764 IAVQDSEGYMALLGR
+764 IAVRDSEGYIALLGR
-779 SDDVIKAGELRIG
+779 SDDVIKAGEMRIG

-798 AMLTH
+798 AMLSH
-803 PAVAE
+803 PSVAE
-808 AAAVGIAHHERG
+808 AAAVGINDPELG

-835 PQVRE
+835 LEVRA
-840 ILAVKL
+840 ILADKL
-846 SSHLR
+846 QAHLR
-851 RQLGSVSLQTE
+851 RQLGSLHLQTV
-862 VEIIDQLPRTKSGKI
+862 VEIMDQLPRTKSGKI

-882 KAQELGADPG
+882 KAQELGNDPG